1 MFIITLIR
9 PYFLGPGVALWDPLR
24 FSRKSDEQQLT
35 TCLTSFRTSVKVPS
49 TNVDCCHDAPVAG
62 VVHDIL
68 KVSRN
73 TEGAGH
79 VEKLRISFIGRL
91 FGLFKPRSSMITVSE
106 ATMISKNAIIES

>member
-1 MFIITLIR
+1 M
-9 PYFLGPGVALWDPLR
+9 GPP
-24 FSRKSDEQQLT
+24 QQLT

-62 VVHDIL
+62 VVYDIL

-79 VEKLRISFIGRL
+79 AERLRFSFIGN
-91 FGLFKPRSSMITVSE
+91 FFWSF
-106 ATMISKNAIIES
+106 